1 MNLKDAKADIEI
13 EKKLLSAL
21 MLKDGVAVS
30 EAVEILREDD
40 FYRPEHRLIYR
51 ALVKLNDAGTPLDIL
66 LVERELELSDDLK
79 RVTRSYLYGLLNL
92 EHTTGRV
99 PEYTKIIKEL
109 AQLRRLIEIGQ
120 ELTDEAM
127 KESAT
132 VAEILASTEKKLT
145 EAAGSSFQKIMS
157 AHDFAV
163 ETLEE
168 LMKKDDKTQGIETGF
183 LYLDA
188 TISGLKKANL
198 IILAARPS
206 MGKTALA
213 LNIAANVARK
223 NFVLLFSLEMSRAE
237 LGVRFISSLAHVNS
251 IRVQNRVFTDGEWQ
265 AVLRAGDDLSGLK
278 MCIDDTM
285 GITLTELKTKA
296 RKVKRE
302 HGLGLIVIDY
312 LQLMQCDDRY
322 KGNRVQ
328 EVSELSRG
336 LKALA
341 RELDIPILALS
352 QLSRNVEMRAEKK
365 PQLSDLRESGS
376 IEQDADLV
384 MFLYRD
390 EYYDRDTS
398 RPNIAELIIAKNRNG
413 ATGVVPL
420 KFTKEYV
427 LFENLLKEDI
437 Q

>member
-1 MNLKDAKADIEI
+1 MNAKEVKADVEM
-13 EKKLLSAL
+13 EKTLLSAL
-21 MLKDGVAVS
+21 MLKNGVAVT
-30 EAVEILREDD
+30 EAVEVLTAED

-51 ALVKLNDAGTPLDIL
+51 ALVKLNAAGTPLDIL
-66 LVERELELSDDLK
+66 LVEKELELSGDLK

-99 PEYTKIIKEL
+99 PYYANIIKEL
-109 AQLRRLIEIGQ
+109 AQLRRLIKVGQ
-120 ELTDEAM
+120 ELSSEAM
-127 KESAT
+127 KDSAT
-132 VAEILASTEKKLT
+132 VAEILASTEQKLMET
-145 EAAGSSFQKIMS
+145 AGKNFQKLIF
-157 AHDFAV
+157 APDFAV
-163 ETLEE
+163 ATLNA
-168 LMKKDDKTQGIETGF
+168 LMEKADGTQGILTGF
-183 LYLDA
+183 LHLD
-188 TISGLKKANL
+188 TITSGLKKANL

-213 LNIAANVARK
+213 LNIVSRAAQN

-237 LGVRFISSLAHVNS
+237 LGTRFISSLARVNS
-251 IRVQNRVFTDGEWQ
+251 VRVQNRVFTDGEWN
-265 AVLRAGDDLSGLK
+265 AVLQAGDQLGNLK

-322 KGNRVQ
+322 KGNRTQ

-336 LKALA
+336 LKGLA

-352 QLSRNVEMRAEKK
+352 QLSRSVEMRAEKK

-390 EYYDRDTS
+390 EYYNKDTNK
-398 RPNIAELIIAKNRNG
+398 PNIAELIIAKNRNG
-413 ATGVVPL
+413 ATGVIPL
-420 KFTKEYV
+420 KFEKEYV
-427 LFENLLKEDI
+427 LFSNLTREDLK
-437 Q
+437 

>member
-1 MNLKDAKADIEI
+1 MNLKDAKADIEV

-21 MLKDGVAVS
+21 MLKGGEAIP
-30 EAVEILREDD
+30 EAVEVLQEDD
-40 FYRPEHRLIYR
+40 FYRPEHRLIYK
-51 ALVKLNDAGTPLDIL
+51 ALVKLGSAGTSVNIL
-66 LVERELELSDDLK
+66 LVENELKLSGDLK
-79 RVTRSYLYGLLNL
+79 RVTRHYLYDVWNQ

-99 PEYTKIIKEL
+99 PEYAKIIKEL

-120 ELTDEAM
+120 ELSSEAM

-132 VAEILASTEKKLT
+132 VAEILADTEKKLT
-145 EAAGSSFQKIMS
+145 EAAGTSFQKIMS

-188 TISGLKKANL
+188 TISGFKKANL

-390 EYYDRDTS
+390 EYYDRDTN

-427 LFENLLKEDI
+427 LFETLLKEDI